1 MWLKLLKISL
11 TLLHNFPSIK
21 DTKQLLTGPR
31 ARQMVKKHRDGIQE
45 IDMEQ
50 WMVFILSRCE
60 ETFEL
65 KRNMWVL
72 YHKVGWVIMVI

>member
-11 TLLHNFPSIK
+11 TLLHNCPSIK
-21 DTKQLLTGPR
+21 DTKQLLTGPH
-31 ARQMVKKHRDGIQE
+31 ARQMVKKHRDGLQE

-50 WMVFILSRCE
+50 WMVFVLSKCD

-65 KRNMWVL
+65 KRNMWIL
-72 YHKVGWVIMVI
+72 YHMV